1 MILRKFCMIKYLPI
15 LLIFYLKINVVF
27 RKGYNSQH
35 CIVAMIEKWKKSLA
49 SKGTFGALLTDLSKA
64 FNCMLHELMIAKL
77 DAYGFDLKYLILVF
91 NYLHKRK
98 QRVEINC
105 SYSDWSDLLCG
116 SISPRVHF
124 RTIIICYIHM

>member
-1 MILRKFCMIKYLPI
+1 MIKCLPI

-27 RKGYNSQH
+27 RKVYNSQY

-64 FNCMLHELMIAKL
+64 FNCMPHELMIAKL
-77 DAYGFDLKYLILVF
+77 HAYGFDLKYLILVF

-105 SYSDWSDLLCG
+105 SYSDWSDLLFG

-124 RTIIICYIHM
+124 RTIIIFYIHM